1 MIVNYSNWETK
12 VLAFIK
18 KQKTRDSE
26 LCRCKLCCKFYLN
39 DSTVKIGN
47 RHFTILLLMKYLCKN
62 VFPVSLFPSQLL
74 LLKNNTSQ
82 QVLINKTLSSSIMN
96 QHISFNILI
105 LILPHKTRT
114 LLSFE
119 NSSVPQIPLKYTS
132 NQEFNK

>member
-18 KQKTRDSE
+18 EKNRDSE

-47 RHFTILLLMKYLCKN
+47 RHFKILLLMKYLCKN
-62 VFPVSLFPSQLL
+62 VFLVSLFPTQLL
-74 LLKNNTSQ
+74 VLKNNTSQ
-82 QVLINKTLSSSIMN
+82 WVLINKTLSSSIMS
-96 QHISFNILI
+96 QCISFNILI

-119 NSSVPQIPLKYTS
+119 NSSVP
-132 NQEFNK
+132 